1 MAGTLS
7 PAEVERFRTEGYLAP
22 FEAVTPRC
30 AAEFRR
36 RIEAFEERTGLPAE
50 GSLKIKAHLAA
61 PWMVD
66 LACHPAILDV
76 VESLLGPDILLL
88 RSSMFA
94 KDARDPRFVS
104 WHQDSLY
111 YGQENG
117 EALTVWVAFTRSDV
131 PSGCLRVIA
140 GSHRAGNL
148 PHDERKEA
156 RNLLMRGHTALD
168 VDESRAVDLV
178 LEPGQF
184 SIHHER
190 AVHGSNPNGSD
201 DRRIGLAYFYGP
213 TVSRPVGGRRPAV
226 LVRGV
231 DTYNN
236 WDAEVLPRYECDPVC
251 MDALADMSGR
261 FSQGQ
266 FRVRS

>member
-1 MAGTLS
+1 MTGKLS
-7 PAEVERFRTEGYLAP
+7 PQDVERFRTEGYLAP
-22 FEAVTPRC
+22 FDAVAPQV

-94 KDARDPRFVS
+94 KDAHDPRFVS

-117 EALTVWVAFTRSDV
+117 EALTVWVAFTKSDV
-131 PSGCLRVIA
+131 ESGCLRVIA

-148 PHDERKEA
+148 PHAERKEA
-156 RNLLMRGHTALD
+156 MNLLMHGQTALD
-168 VDESRAVDLV
+168 VDESRAVDLI
-178 LEPGQF
+178 LAPGQF

-190 AVHGSNPNGSD
+190 TIHGSNPNGSD
-201 DRRIGLAYFYGP
+201 DRRIGLAFFYGP
-213 TVSRPVGGRRPAV
+213 AASKPIKGRRAAV

-231 DTYNN
+231 DRYGH
-236 WDAEVLPRYECDPVC
+236 WDREVLPRYDCDPDC
-251 MDALADMSGR
+251 MAALTDMSGR
-261 FSQGQ
+261 FGRGQ
-266 FRVRS
+266 FRVGT